1 MNPRLILVTC
11 LVAVASLAPV
21 PVAGDVADSSQ
32 QIRAQQPPVPSGI
45 TLQGRLVAADTGQP
59 FRDAT
64 VTLQPVTA
72 APDLPGLDAMAF
84 FPSNGQP
91 VDAEGRF
98 EFTDVPRG
106 SYRILATPL
115 QTAMRYVF
123 AVYPEASPEGPRSFS
138 VSAGQAPPEILIA
151 MPRGAAISGRVVDEH
166 GAPYSQVS
174 ITVRESLA
182 AGRTRAPAGAPQLL
196 VARTDDNGSFRL
208 FGLQAGE
215 YIVAAQPPPV
225 PTGLVV
231 GLPRLAT
238 HPPTY
243 FPTALAVAEAGKLRV
258 RPGDEVGSVDI
269 VLQRSR
275 LVTVRG
281 VAVDAD
287 GSPAPGVQIKLQK
300 PDAAIVS
307 EVPNPFMR
315 TAVDGSFEIRQVA
328 PGDYAL
334 TASRY
339 GGAVREFAWTP
350 LSVSTDMDGV
360 LMTLRRAVDVEGQV
374 IFDTPP
380 TGSMVSLRIKPVGGA
395 GASQS
400 PAIQVKDNGAFALE
414 HLFGPVLLR
423 AEGWPGWHVQSVLY
437 GGRDITDEPTELSP
451 GTELRV
457 TLSERLGTLTG
468 AVTNSSGAPVAAA
481 VIVFAE
487 DPAHRH
493 ERATTTKVVYTAATG
508 RYAIEGLRAGRYIAV
523 AVPRE
528 ASSLA
533 DATAGYFDL
542 LAGQGTK
549 VTIRDR
555 EADTLDLKVFAV
567 R

>member
-1 MNPRLILVTC
+1 V
-11 LVAVASLAPV
+11 
-21 PVAGDVADSSQ
+21 
-32 QIRAQQPPVPSGI
+32 
-45 TLQGRLVAADTGQP
+45 VAADTGQP

-72 APDLPGLDAMAF
+72 APDLPGLDAIAF
-84 FPSNGQP
+84 VPSNGRP

-115 QTAMRYVF
+115 QTAMRYVH
-123 AVYPEASPEGPRSFS
+123 AVYPEASPDGPRSFS
-138 VSAGQAPPEILIA
+138 VSADRAPAEILIA
-151 MPRGAAISGRVVDEH
+151 VPRGAAISGRVVDEH

-174 ITVRESLA
+174 VTVRESLA
-182 AGRTRAPAGAPQLL
+182 AGRTRAPAGVPQLL
-196 VARTDDNGSFRL
+196 AGRTDDNGTFRL

-215 YIVAAQPPPV
+215 YIVVAQPPPA
-225 PTGLVV
+225 PAGPGV
-231 GLPRLAT
+231 GLARLAT
-238 HPPTY
+238 YPPTY
-243 FPTALAVAEAGKLRV
+243 FPSALSAAEAGKLRV
-258 RPGDEVGSVDI
+258 RSGEELGSVDI

-281 VAVDAD
+281 VAVDAN
-287 GSPAPGVQIKLQK
+287 GSPAPGAQIKLQK
-300 PDAAIVS
+300 SDAPIVS

-315 TAVDGSFEIRQVA
+315 AAADGSFEIRQVA

-334 TASRY
+334 SASRY

-350 LSVSTDMDGV
+350 ISVNTDMDGV
-360 LMTLRRAVDVEGQV
+360 IVTLRRAVDVEGQV
-374 IFDTPP
+374 VFDTPP
-380 TGSMVSLRIKPVGGA
+380 TESRVSLRIKPVGVA

-400 PAIQVKDNGAFALE
+400 PAIQVKEDGAFALE

-437 GGRDITDEPTELSP
+437 GGRDITDEPTELAP

-468 AVTNSSGAPVAAA
+468 AVSNSDGAPVAAA

-487 DPAHRH
+487 DPAFRH
-493 ERATTTKVVYTAATG
+493 ERVTTTKVVYTAATG
-508 RYAIEGLRAGRYIAV
+508 RYVIAGLRAGRYIAV
-523 AVPRE
+523 AVPRD
-528 ASSLA
+528 ASSLS